1 MSSVYQ
7 NQIMSKLPNVTTSIF
22 ATMTKIATE
31 NNAINLAQG
40 FPNFNLDE
48 KLANIVAEVVKK
60 DVHQY
65 LPIAGYPPLL
75 NKIAKLIL
83 DSYQRKVEPETEIL
97 VTTGATQALFTSIL
111 ALIKKDDEVIILDP
125 SFDNYEAPTLL
136 CNAKAIRVEL
146 NDDYSPNW
154 ERIESV
160 ITNKT
165 RMLIINSPHNPTGK
179 VWKENDFLA
188 LENLLEKYPNILLMS
203 DEVYEFIAFEEK
215 HISIHSRKKLVDRS
229 IVISSFGK
237 SFHITGWRIG
247 YLVAPEYLT
256 MEIKKVHQYLVF
268 SVNSLAQAAISE
280 YLDVASVKE
289 LGKFYQEKRDYFRK
303 LLQNSR
309 FELMP
314 CEGTY
319 FQVVSY
325 ASISDENDLAFCRRL
340 AVEYG
345 VAAIPISAFYA
356 DGKDSKLIRFC
367 FAKDD
372 RTLEEAAKRLCR
384 V

>member
-1 MSSVYQ
+1 
-7 NQIMSKLPNVTTSIF
+7 MSKLPNVTTSIF
-22 ATMTKIATE
+22 AIMTKMATE

-40 FPNFNLDE
+40 FPNFAVDE
-48 KLANIVAEVVKK
+48 KLAAIVAEVVKK

-65 LPIAGYPPLL
+65 LPISGYPPLL
-75 NKIAKLIL
+75 TKITKLIL
-83 DSYQRKVEPETEIL
+83 DSYKRIVLPETEIL
-97 VTTGATQALFTSIL
+97 VTTGATQALFTTIL
-111 ALIKKDDEVIILDP
+111 ALIKTDEEVIILDP

-146 NDDYSPNW
+146 NEDYSPNW
-154 ERIESV
+154 EQIEKV
-160 ITNKT
+160 VTTKT

-179 VWKENDFLA
+179 IWRENDFIA
-188 LENLLEKYPNILLMS
+188 LENLLEKYPNILLLS
-203 DEVYEFIAFEEK
+203 DEVYEFISFEEK
-215 HISIHSRKKLVDRS
+215 HISIHSRKKIVDRS
-229 IVISSFGK
+229 IVVSSFGK

-247 YLVAPEYLT
+247 YLVAPEYL
-256 MEIKKVHQYLVF
+256 MKEIKKVHQYLVF
-268 SVNSLAQAAISE
+268 SVNSLAQAAICD
-280 YLDVASVKE
+280 YLDVVSVKE

-303 LLQNSR
+303 LLENSR

-319 FQVVSY
+319 FQTVSY
-325 ASISDENDLAFCRRL
+325 SSISKENDLDFCTRL
-340 AVEYG
+340 VVDYG
-345 VAAIPISAFYA
+345 VAAIPISAFYT

-372 RTLEEAAKRLCR
+372 KTLEEAAKRLCN

>member
-1 MSSVYQ
+1 
-7 NQIMSKLPNVTTSIF
+7 MSKLPNVTTSIF
-22 ATMTKIATE
+22 AIMTKMATE

-40 FPNFNLDE
+40 FPNFAVDE
-48 KLANIVAEVVKK
+48 KLAAIVAEVVKK

-65 LPIAGYPPLL
+65 LPISGYPPLL
-75 NKIAKLIL
+75 TKIAKLIL
-83 DSYQRKVEPETEIL
+83 DFYQRIVLTESEIL
-97 VTTGATQALFTSIL
+97 VTTGATQALFTTIL

-146 NDDYSPNW
+146 NEDYSPNW

-179 VWKENDFLA
+179 IWRENDFVA
-188 LENLLEKYPNILLMS
+188 LENLLEKYPNILLLS
-203 DEVYEFIAFEEK
+203 DEVYEFISFEEK
-215 HISIHSRKKLVDRS
+215 HISIHSRKKIVERS
-229 IVISSFGK
+229 IIVSSFGK

-247 YLVAPEYLT
+247 YLVAPEYLIK
-256 MEIKKVHQYLVF
+256 EIKKAHQYLVF
-268 SVNSLAQAAISE
+268 SVNSLAQVAISD
-280 YLDVASVKE
+280 YLDVVSVNE
-289 LGKFYQEKRDYFRK
+289 LGKFYQKKRDYFRK
-303 LLQNSR
+303 LLQNSK

-319 FQVVSY
+319 FQTVSY
-325 ASISDENDLAFCRRL
+325 KAISNENDLDFCKRL
-340 AVEYG
+340 ATEYG

-356 DGKDSKLIRFC
+356 DGKDLKLIRFC

-372 RTLEEAAKRLCR
+372 KTLEKAAKRLCAI
-384 V
+384 

>member
-1 MSSVYQ
+1 
-7 NQIMSKLPNVTTSIF
+7 MSKLPNVTASIF
-22 ATMTKIATE
+22 AIMTKMATE

-40 FPNFNLDE
+40 FPNFAVDE
-48 KLANIVAEVVKK
+48 KLAAIVAEVVKK

-65 LPIAGYPPLL
+65 LPISGFPPLL
-75 NKIAKLIL
+75 TKIAKLIL
-83 DSYQRKVEPETEIL
+83 DSYQRIVLPENEIL

-111 ALIKKDDEVIILDP
+111 ALIKADEEVLILDP

-136 CNAKAIRVEL
+136 CNAKAIRVDL

-154 ERIESV
+154 ERIEKV

-179 VWKENDFLA
+179 IWKENDFLA
-188 LENLLEKYPNILLMS
+188 LENLLEKYPNILLLS
-203 DEVYEFIAFEEK
+203 DEVYEFISFEQK
-215 HISIHSRKKLVDRS
+215 HISIHSRKKIVERS
-229 IVISSFGK
+229 IIVSSFGK

-256 MEIKKVHQYLVF
+256 KEIKKVHQYLVF
-268 SVNSLAQAAISE
+268 SVNSLAQAAISDYIE
-280 YLDVASVKE
+280 VVSVKE

-325 ASISDENDLAFCRRL
+325 AAISDESDVDFCTRL
-340 AVEYG
+340 VVEYG

-356 DGKDSKLIRFC
+356 DGKDLKLIRFC
-367 FAKDD
+367 FAKDNK
-372 RTLEEAAKRLCR
+372 TLEEAAKRLCTI
-384 V
+384 

>member
-1 MSSVYQ
+1 
-7 NQIMSKLPNVTTSIF
+7 MSKLPNVTTSIF
-22 ATMTKIATE
+22 ATMTKMAME

-40 FPNFNLDE
+40 FPNFAVDE
-48 KLANIVAEVVKK
+48 KLAAIVAVVVKK
-60 DVHQY
+60 EVHQY
-65 LPIAGYPPLL
+65 LPIAGYSPLL
-75 NKIAKLIL
+75 TKIAKLIL
-83 DSYQRKVEPETEIL
+83 DSYKRIVLTDTEIL
-97 VTTGATQALFTSIL
+97 VTTGATQALFTTIL

-136 CNAKAIRVEL
+136 CHAKAIRVEL
-146 NDDYSPNW
+146 NEDYSPNW
-154 ERIESV
+154 ERIEKV

-179 VWKENDFLA
+179 IWRENDFVA
-188 LENLLEKYPNILLMS
+188 LENLLEKYPNIILIS
-203 DEVYEFIAFEEK
+203 DEVYEFITFEEK
-215 HISIHSRKKLVDRS
+215 HISIHSRKKILERS
-229 IVISSFGK
+229 IIISSFGK

-256 MEIKKVHQYLVF
+256 NEIKKVHQYLVF
-268 SVNSLAQAAISE
+268 SVNSLAQAAISD
-280 YLDVASVKE
+280 YLDVASVNE

-319 FQVVSY
+319 FQLVSY
-325 ASISDENDLAFCRRL
+325 ASISDENDMDFCIRL

-345 VAAIPISAFYA
+345 VAAIPISAFFE
-356 DGKDSKLIRFC
+356 DRKDLKLIRFC
-367 FAKDD
+367 FAKDNK
-372 RTLEEAAKRLCR
+372 TLEEAAKRLCT

>member
-1 MSSVYQ
+1 
-7 NQIMSKLPNVTTSIF
+7 MSKLPNVTASIF
-22 ATMTKIATE
+22 AIMTKMATE

-40 FPNFNLDE
+40 FPNFAVDE
-48 KLANIVAEVVKK
+48 KLAAIVAEVVKK

-65 LPIAGYPPLL
+65 LPISGFPPLL
-75 NKIAKLIL
+75 TKIAKLIL
-83 DSYQRKVEPETEIL
+83 DSYQRIVLPENEIL

-111 ALIKKDDEVIILDP
+111 ALIKADEEVLILDP

-136 CNAKAIRVEL
+136 CNAKAIRVDL

-154 ERIESV
+154 ERIEKV

-179 VWKENDFLA
+179 IWKENDFLA
-188 LENLLEKYPNILLMS
+188 LENLLEKYPNILLLS
-203 DEVYEFIAFEEK
+203 DEVYEFISFEQK
-215 HISIHSRKKLVDRS
+215 HISIHSRKKIVERS
-229 IVISSFGK
+229 IIVSSFGK

-256 MEIKKVHQYLVF
+256 KEIKKVHQYLVF
-268 SVNSLAQAAISE
+268 SVNSLAQAAISDYIE
-280 YLDVASVKE
+280 VVSVKD
-289 LGKFYQEKRDYFRK
+289 LGKLYMQKRDYFRK

-325 ASISDENDLAFCRRL
+325 AAISDENDVDFCTRL
-340 AVEYG
+340 VVEYG

-356 DGKDSKLIRFC
+356 DGKDLKLIRFC
-367 FAKDD
+367 FAKDNK
-372 RTLEEAAKRLCR
+372 TLEEAAKRLCA

>member
-1 MSSVYQ
+1 
-7 NQIMSKLPNVTTSIF
+7 MSKLPNVTASIF
-22 ATMTKIATE
+22 AIMTKMATE

-40 FPNFNLDE
+40 FPNFAVDE
-48 KLANIVAEVVKK
+48 KLAAIVAEVVKK

-65 LPIAGYPPLL
+65 LPISGFPPLL
-75 NKIAKLIL
+75 TKIAKLIL
-83 DSYQRKVEPETEIL
+83 DSYQRIVLPENEIL

-111 ALIKKDDEVIILDP
+111 ALIKADEEVLILDP

-136 CNAKAIRVEL
+136 CNAKAIRVDL

-154 ERIESV
+154 ERIEKV

-179 VWKENDFLA
+179 IWKENDFLA
-188 LENLLEKYPNILLMS
+188 LENLLEKYPNILLLS
-203 DEVYEFIAFEEK
+203 DEVYEFISFEQK
-215 HISIHSRKKLVDRS
+215 HISIHSRKKIVERS
-229 IVISSFGK
+229 IIVSSFGK

-256 MEIKKVHQYLVF
+256 KEIKKVHQYLVF
-268 SVNSLAQAAISE
+268 SVNSLAQAAISDYIE
-280 YLDVASVKE
+280 VVSVKD

-325 ASISDENDLAFCRRL
+325 AAISDESDVDFCTRL
-340 AVEYG
+340 VVEYG

-356 DGKDSKLIRFC
+356 DGKDLKLIRFC
-367 FAKDD
+367 FAKDNK
-372 RTLEEAAKRLCR
+372 TLEEAAKRLCA

>member
-1 MSSVYQ
+1 
-7 NQIMSKLPNVTTSIF
+7 MSKLPNVTASIF
-22 ATMTKIATE
+22 AIMTKMATE

-40 FPNFNLDE
+40 FPNFAVDE
-48 KLANIVAEVVKK
+48 KLAAIVAEVVKK

-65 LPIAGYPPLL
+65 LPISGFPPLL
-75 NKIAKLIL
+75 TKIAKLIL
-83 DSYQRKVEPETEIL
+83 DSYQRIVLPENEIL

-111 ALIKKDDEVIILDP
+111 ALIKADEEVLILDP

-136 CNAKAIRVEL
+136 CNAKAIRVDL

-154 ERIESV
+154 ERIEKV

-179 VWKENDFLA
+179 IWKENDFLA
-188 LENLLEKYPNILLMS
+188 LENLLEKYPNILLLS
-203 DEVYEFIAFEEK
+203 DEVYEFISFEQK
-215 HISIHSRKKLVDRS
+215 HISIHSRKKIVERS
-229 IVISSFGK
+229 IIVSSFGK

-256 MEIKKVHQYLVF
+256 KEIKKVHQYLVF
-268 SVNSLAQAAISE
+268 SVNSLAQAAISDYIE
-280 YLDVASVKE
+280 VVSVKE
-289 LGKFYQEKRDYFRK
+289 LGKLYQEKRDYFRK

-319 FQVVSY
+319 FQLASY
-325 ASISDENDLAFCRRL
+325 ASISDENDIDFCTRL
-340 AVEYG
+340 VVEYG
-345 VAAIPISAFYA
+345 VAAIPISPFYD
-356 DGKDSKLIRFC
+356 DGKDLKLIRFC
-367 FAKDD
+367 FAKDNK
-372 RTLEEAAKRLCR
+372 TLEEAAKRLCA

>member
-1 MSSVYQ
+1 
-7 NQIMSKLPNVTTSIF
+7 MSKLPNVTTSIF
-22 ATMTKIATE
+22 ATMTKMATE

-40 FPNFNLDE
+40 FPNFAVDE
-48 KLANIVAEVVKK
+48 KLAAIVAEVVKK
-60 DVHQY
+60 DVNQY
-65 LPIAGYPPLL
+65 LPISGYPPLL
-75 NKIAKLIL
+75 TKIAKLIL
-83 DSYQRKVEPETEIL
+83 DSYQRIVLPETEIL

-146 NDDYSPNW
+146 NEDYSPNW
-154 ERIESV
+154 EIIESV
-160 ITNKT
+160 ITSKT

-179 VWKENDFLA
+179 IWRENDFVA
-188 LENLLEKYPNILLMS
+188 LENLLEKYPNILLLS
-203 DEVYEFIAFEEK
+203 DEVYEFISFEEK
-215 HISIHSRKKLVDRS
+215 HISIHSRKKIVERS
-229 IVISSFGK
+229 IIVSSFGK

-247 YLVAPEYLT
+247 YLIAPEYL
-256 MEIKKVHQYLVF
+256 MKEIKKVHQYLVF
-268 SVNSLAQAAISE
+268 SVNSLAQAAISD
-280 YLDVASVKE
+280 YLDVVSVNE

-319 FQVVSY
+319 FQTVSY
-325 ASISDENDLAFCRRL
+325 SSISKENDLDFCKRL
-340 AVEYG
+340 VIEYG

-372 RTLEEAAKRLCR
+372 KTLEEAAKRLCAI
-384 V
+384 

>member
-1 MSSVYQ
+1 
-7 NQIMSKLPNVTTSIF
+7 MSKLPNVTTSIF
-22 ATMTKIATE
+22 ATMSKMATE

-40 FPNFNLDE
+40 FPNFEVDD
-48 KLANIVAEVVKK
+48 KLAQIVAALAQKE
-60 DVHQY
+60 VHQY

-75 NKIAKLIL
+75 TKIAKLIF
-83 DSYQRKVEPETEIL
+83 DSYQRKVLPETEIL
-97 VTTGATQALFTSIL
+97 VTSGATQALFTTIL

-136 CNAKAIRVEL
+136 CNAKTIRVEL

-154 ERIESV
+154 ERIEKA
-160 ITNKT
+160 ITPKT

-179 VWKENDFLA
+179 IWKENDFQS
-188 LENLLEKYPNILLMS
+188 LENLFEKYPNILLLS
-203 DEVYEFIAFEEK
+203 DEVYEFISFEQK
-215 HISIHSRKKLVDRS
+215 HSSIHSRKKIANRS
-229 IVISSFGK
+229 IVVSSFGK

-256 MEIKKVHQYLVF
+256 KEIKKVHQYLVF
-268 SVNSLAQAAISE
+268 CVNSLAQAAISD
-280 YLDVASVKE
+280 YLEVADVTK
-289 LGKFYQEKRDYFRK
+289 LGNFYQEKRDHFRA

-309 FELMP
+309 FELLP

-325 ASISDENDLAFCRRL
+325 ASISNENDVDFCKRL
-340 AVEYG
+340 ITEYG

-356 DGKDSKLIRFC
+356 DGKDQKLIRFC
-367 FAKDD
+367 FAKDNK
-372 RTLEEAAKRLCR
+372 TLEEAARRLCK

>member
-1 MSSVYQ
+1 
-7 NQIMSKLPNVTTSIF
+7 MSKLPNVTASIF
-22 ATMTKIATE
+22 AIMTKMATE

-40 FPNFNLDE
+40 FPNFAMDE
-48 KLANIVAEVVKK
+48 KLAAIVAEVVKK

-65 LPIAGYPPLL
+65 LPISGFPPLL
-75 NKIAKLIL
+75 TKIAKLIL
-83 DSYQRKVEPETEIL
+83 NSYQRIVLPENEIL

-111 ALIKKDDEVIILDP
+111 ALIKADEEVLILDP

-136 CNAKAIRVEL
+136 CNAKAIRVDL

-154 ERIESV
+154 ERIEKV

-179 VWKENDFLA
+179 IWKENDFLA
-188 LENLLEKYPNILLMS
+188 LENLLEKYPNILLLS
-203 DEVYEFIAFEEK
+203 DEVYEFISFEQK
-215 HISIHSRKKLVDRS
+215 HISIHSRKKIVERS
-229 IVISSFGK
+229 IIVSSFGK

-256 MEIKKVHQYLVF
+256 KEIKKVHQYLVF
-268 SVNSLAQAAISE
+268 SVNSLAQAAISDYIE
-280 YLDVASVKE
+280 VVSVKE
-289 LGKFYQEKRDYFRK
+289 LGKFYQKKRDYFRK

-325 ASISDENDLAFCRRL
+325 AAISDENDVDFCTRL
-340 AVEYG
+340 VVEYG

-356 DGKDSKLIRFC
+356 DSKDLKLIRFC
-367 FAKDD
+367 FAKDNK
-372 RTLEEAAKRLCR
+372 TLEEAAKRLC
-384 V
+384 VV

>member
-1 MSSVYQ
+1 
-7 NQIMSKLPNVTTSIF
+7 MSKLPNVTASIF
-22 ATMTKIATE
+22 AIMTKMATE

-40 FPNFNLDE
+40 FPNFAVDE
-48 KLANIVAEVVKK
+48 KLAAIVAEVVKK

-65 LPIAGYPPLL
+65 LPISGFPPLL
-75 NKIAKLIL
+75 TKIAKLIL
-83 DSYQRKVEPETEIL
+83 DSYQRIVLPENEIL

-111 ALIKKDDEVIILDP
+111 ALIKADEEVLILDP

-136 CNAKAIRVEL
+136 CNAKAIRVDL

-154 ERIESV
+154 ERIEKV

-179 VWKENDFLA
+179 IWKENDFLA
-188 LENLLEKYPNILLMS
+188 LENLLEKYPNVLLLS
-203 DEVYEFIAFEEK
+203 DEVYEFISFEQK
-215 HISIHSRKKLVDRS
+215 HISIHSRKKIVERS
-229 IVISSFGK
+229 IIVSSFGK

-256 MEIKKVHQYLVF
+256 KEIKKVHQYLVF
-268 SVNSLAQAAISE
+268 SVNSLAQAAISDYIE
-280 YLDVASVKE
+280 VVSVKD

-325 ASISDENDLAFCRRL
+325 AAISDENDVDFCTRL
-340 AVEYG
+340 VVEYG

-356 DGKDSKLIRFC
+356 DGKDLKLIRFC
-367 FAKDD
+367 FAKDNK
-372 RTLEEAAKRLCR
+372 TLEEAAKRLC
-384 V
+384 VV

>member
-1 MSSVYQ
+1 
-7 NQIMSKLPNVTTSIF
+7 MSKLPNVTTSIF
-22 ATMTKIATE
+22 AIMTKMATE

-40 FPNFNLDE
+40 FPNFAVDE
-48 KLANIVAEVVKK
+48 KLAAIVAEVVKK

-65 LPIAGYPPLL
+65 LPISGYPPLL
-75 NKIAKLIL
+75 TKIAKLIL
-83 DSYQRKVEPETEIL
+83 DSYKRIVFPETEIL
-97 VTTGATQALFTSIL
+97 VTTGATQALFTTIL

-146 NDDYSPNW
+146 NEDYSPNW

-179 VWKENDFLA
+179 IWRENDFVA
-188 LENLLEKYPNILLMS
+188 LENLLEKYPNILLLS
-203 DEVYEFIAFEEK
+203 DEVYEFISFEEK
-215 HISIHSRKKLVDRS
+215 HISIHSRKKILERS
-229 IVISSFGK
+229 IIVSSFGK

-247 YLVAPEYLT
+247 YLVAPEYL
-256 MEIKKVHQYLVF
+256 MKEIKKVHQYLVF
-268 SVNSLAQAAISE
+268 SVNSLAQAAISD
-280 YLDVASVKE
+280 YLDVVSVNE
-289 LGKFYQEKRDYFRK
+289 LGKFYQKKRDYFRK
-303 LLQNSR
+303 LLQNSK

-319 FQVVSY
+319 FQTVSY
-325 ASISDENDLAFCRRL
+325 KAISNENDLDFCKRL
-340 AVEYG
+340 VTEYG

-356 DGKDSKLIRFC
+356 DGKDLKLIRFC

-372 RTLEEAAKRLCR
+372 KTLKKAAKRLCAI
-384 V
+384 

>member
-1 MSSVYQ
+1 
-7 NQIMSKLPNVTTSIF
+7 MSKLPNVTTSIF
-22 ATMTKIATE
+22 AIMTKMATE

-40 FPNFNLDE
+40 FPNFAVDE
-48 KLANIVAEVVKK
+48 KLAAIVAEVVKK

-65 LPIAGYPPLL
+65 LPISGYPPLL
-75 NKIAKLIL
+75 TKIAKLIL
-83 DSYQRKVEPETEIL
+83 DSYKRIVFPETEIL
-97 VTTGATQALFTSIL
+97 VTTGATQALFTTIL

-146 NDDYSPNW
+146 NEDYSPNW

-179 VWKENDFLA
+179 IWRENDFVA
-188 LENLLEKYPNILLMS
+188 LENLLEKYPNILLLS
-203 DEVYEFIAFEEK
+203 DEVYEFISFEEK
-215 HISIHSRKKLVDRS
+215 HISIHSRKKILERS
-229 IVISSFGK
+229 IIVSSFGK

-247 YLVAPEYLT
+247 YLVAPKYL
-256 MEIKKVHQYLVF
+256 MKEIKKVHQYLVF
-268 SVNSLAQAAISE
+268 SVNSLAQAAISD
-280 YLDVASVKE
+280 YLDVVSVNE
-289 LGKFYQEKRDYFRK
+289 LGKFYQKKRDYFRK
-303 LLQNSR
+303 LLQNSK

-319 FQVVSY
+319 FQTVSY
-325 ASISDENDLAFCRRL
+325 KAISNENDLDFCKRL
-340 AVEYG
+340 VTEYG

-356 DGKDSKLIRFC
+356 DGKDLKLIRFC

-372 RTLEEAAKRLCR
+372 KTLEKAAKRLCAI
-384 V
+384 

>member
-1 MSSVYQ
+1 
-7 NQIMSKLPNVTTSIF
+7 MSKLPNVTASIF
-22 ATMTKIATE
+22 AIMTKMATE

-40 FPNFNLDE
+40 FPNFAVDE
-48 KLANIVAEVVKK
+48 KLAAIVAEVVKK

-65 LPIAGYPPLL
+65 LPISGFPPLL
-75 NKIAKLIL
+75 TKIAKLIL
-83 DSYQRKVEPETEIL
+83 DSYQRIVLPENEIL

-111 ALIKKDDEVIILDP
+111 ALIKADEEVLILDP

-136 CNAKAIRVEL
+136 CNAKAIRVDL

-154 ERIESV
+154 ERIEKV

-179 VWKENDFLA
+179 IWKENDFLA
-188 LENLLEKYPNILLMS
+188 LENLLEKYPNILLLS
-203 DEVYEFIAFEEK
+203 DEVYEFISFEQK
-215 HISIHSRKKLVDRS
+215 HISIHSRKKIVERS
-229 IVISSFGK
+229 IIVSSFGK

-256 MEIKKVHQYLVF
+256 KEIKKVHQYLVF
-268 SVNSLAQAAISE
+268 SVNSLAQAAISDYIE
-280 YLDVASVKE
+280 VVSVKE

-325 ASISDENDLAFCRRL
+325 AAISDENDVDFCTRL
-340 AVEYG
+340 VVEYG

-356 DGKDSKLIRFC
+356 DGKDLKLIRFC
-367 FAKDD
+367 FAKDNK
-372 RTLEEAAKRLCR
+372 TLEEAAKRLC
-384 V
+384 VV

>member
-1 MSSVYQ
+1 
-7 NQIMSKLPNVTTSIF
+7 MSKLPNVTASIF
-22 ATMTKIATE
+22 AIMTKMATE

-40 FPNFNLDE
+40 FPNFAVDE
-48 KLANIVAEVVKK
+48 KLAAIVAEVVKK

-65 LPIAGYPPLL
+65 LPISGFPPLL
-75 NKIAKLIL
+75 TKIAKLIL
-83 DSYQRKVEPETEIL
+83 DSYQRIVLPENEIL

-111 ALIKKDDEVIILDP
+111 ALIKADEEVLILDP

-136 CNAKAIRVEL
+136 CNAKAIRVDL

-154 ERIESV
+154 ERIEKV

-179 VWKENDFLA
+179 IWKENDFLA
-188 LENLLEKYPNILLMS
+188 LENLLEKYPNVLLLS
-203 DEVYEFIAFEEK
+203 DEVYEFISFEQK
-215 HISIHSRKKLVDRS
+215 HISIHSRKKIVERS
-229 IVISSFGK
+229 IIVSSFGK

-256 MEIKKVHQYLVF
+256 KEIKKVHQYLVF
-268 SVNSLAQAAISE
+268 SVNSLAQAAISDYIE
-280 YLDVASVKE
+280 VVSVKE

-325 ASISDENDLAFCRRL
+325 AAISDENDVDFCTRL
-340 AVEYG
+340 VVEYG

-356 DGKDSKLIRFC
+356 DGKDLKLIRFC
-367 FAKDD
+367 FAKDNK
-372 RTLEEAAKRLCR
+372 TLEEAAKRLCA

>member
-1 MSSVYQ
+1 
-7 NQIMSKLPNVTTSIF
+7 MSKLPNVTTSIF
-22 ATMTKIATE
+22 ATMSKMATE

-40 FPNFNLDE
+40 FPNFEVDD
-48 KLANIVAEVVKK
+48 KLAQIVAALAQKE
-60 DVHQY
+60 VHQY

-75 NKIAKLIL
+75 TKIAKLIF
-83 DSYQRKVEPETEIL
+83 DSYQRKVLPETEIL
-97 VTTGATQALFTSIL
+97 VTTGATQALFTTIL
-111 ALIKKDDEVIILDP
+111 ALIKTDDEVIILDP

-136 CNAKAIRVEL
+136 CNAKTIRVEL

-154 ERIESV
+154 ELIEKA
-160 ITNKT
+160 ITPKT

-179 VWKENDFLA
+179 IWKENDFQS
-188 LENLLEKYPNILLMS
+188 LENLLEKYPNLLLLS
-203 DEVYEFIAFEEK
+203 DEVYEFISFEQK
-215 HISIHSRKKLVDRS
+215 HSSIHSRKKIANRS
-229 IVISSFGK
+229 IVVSSFGK

-256 MEIKKVHQYLVF
+256 KEIKKVHQYLVF
-268 SVNSLAQAAISE
+268 CVNSLAQAAISD
-280 YLDVASVKE
+280 YLEVADVTK
-289 LGKFYQEKRDYFRK
+289 LGNFYQEKRDHFRA

-309 FELMP
+309 FELLP

-325 ASISDENDLAFCRRL
+325 ASISNENDVNFCKRL
-340 AVEYG
+340 ITEYG

-356 DGKDSKLIRFC
+356 DGKDQKLIRFC
-367 FAKDD
+367 FAKDNK
-372 RTLEEAAKRLCR
+372 TLEEAARRLCK

>member
-1 MSSVYQ
+1 
-7 NQIMSKLPNVTTSIF
+7 MSKLPNVSTSIF
-22 ATMTKIATE
+22 ATMTKMATE

-40 FPNFNLDE
+40 FPNFAVDE
-48 KLANIVAEVVKK
+48 RLATIVAEVVKK

-65 LPIAGYPPLL
+65 LPISGYPPLL

-83 DSYQRKVEPETEIL
+83 DSYQRIVSPENEIL
-97 VTTGATQALFTSIL
+97 ITTGATQALFTTIL
-111 ALIKKDDEVIILDP
+111 ALIKKDEEVIILDP

-146 NDDYSPNW
+146 NEDYSPNW
-154 ERIESV
+154 EQIEKV
-160 ITNKT
+160 ITPKT
-165 RMLIINSPHNPTGK
+165 RLLIINSPHNPTGK
-179 VWKENDFLA
+179 VWRENDFVA
-188 LENLLEKYPNILLMS
+188 LENLLEKYPNLILLS
-203 DEVYEFIAFEEK
+203 DEVYEFISFEQK
-215 HISIHSRKKLVDRS
+215 HISIHSRKKIVERS
-229 IVISSFGK
+229 IIVSSFGK

-247 YLVAPEYLT
+247 YLIAPEYL
-256 MEIKKVHQYLVF
+256 MKEIKKVHQYLVF
-268 SVNSLAQAAISE
+268 SVNSLAQAAISD
-280 YLDVASVKE
+280 YLDVVSVNE

-303 LLQNSR
+303 LLENSR

-319 FQVVSY
+319 FQTVSY
-325 ASISDENDLAFCRRL
+325 KAISIENDLNFCKRL
-340 AVEYG
+340 VEDYG

-356 DGKDSKLIRFC
+356 NGKDLKLIRFC

-372 RTLEEAAKRLCR
+372 KTLEEAAKRLCT

>member
-1 MSSVYQ
+1 
-7 NQIMSKLPNVTTSIF
+7 MSKLPNVTASIF
-22 ATMTKIATE
+22 AIMTKMATE

-40 FPNFNLDE
+40 FPNFAVDE
-48 KLANIVAEVVKK
+48 KLAAIVAEVVKK

-65 LPIAGYPPLL
+65 LPISGFPPLL
-75 NKIAKLIL
+75 TKIAKLIL
-83 DSYQRKVEPETEIL
+83 DSYQRIVLPENEIL

-111 ALIKKDDEVIILDP
+111 ALIKADEEVLILDP

-136 CNAKAIRVEL
+136 CNAKAIRVDL

-154 ERIESV
+154 ERIEKV

-179 VWKENDFLA
+179 IWKENDFLA
-188 LENLLEKYPNILLMS
+188 LENLLEKYQNILLLS
-203 DEVYEFIAFEEK
+203 DEVYEFISFEQK
-215 HISIHSRKKLVDRS
+215 HISIHSRKKIVERS
-229 IVISSFGK
+229 IIVSSFGK

-256 MEIKKVHQYLVF
+256 KEIKKVHQYLVF
-268 SVNSLAQAAISE
+268 SVNSLAQAAISDYIE
-280 YLDVASVKE
+280 VVSVKE

-325 ASISDENDLAFCRRL
+325 AAISDENDVDFCTRL
-340 AVEYG
+340 VVEYG

-356 DGKDSKLIRFC
+356 DGKDLKLIRFC
-367 FAKDD
+367 FAKDNK
-372 RTLEEAAKRLCR
+372 TLEEAAKRLCA

>member
-1 MSSVYQ
+1 
-7 NQIMSKLPNVTTSIF
+7 MSKLPNVTASIF
-22 ATMTKIATE
+22 AIMTKMATE

-40 FPNFNLDE
+40 FPNFAVDE
-48 KLANIVAEVVKK
+48 KLAAIVAEVVKK

-65 LPIAGYPPLL
+65 LPMSGFPPLL
-75 NKIAKLIL
+75 TKIAKLIL
-83 DSYQRKVEPETEIL
+83 DSYQRIVLPENEIL

-111 ALIKKDDEVIILDP
+111 ALIKADEEVLILDP

-136 CNAKAIRVEL
+136 CNAKAIRVDL

-154 ERIESV
+154 ERIEKV

-179 VWKENDFLA
+179 IWKENDFLA
-188 LENLLEKYPNILLMS
+188 LENLLEKYPNILLLS
-203 DEVYEFIAFEEK
+203 DEVYEFISFEQK
-215 HISIHSRKKLVDRS
+215 HISIHSRKKIVERS
-229 IVISSFGK
+229 IIVSSFGK

-256 MEIKKVHQYLVF
+256 KEIKKVHQYLVF
-268 SVNSLAQAAISE
+268 SVNSLAQAAISDYIE
-280 YLDVASVKE
+280 VVSVKD

-325 ASISDENDLAFCRRL
+325 AAISDESDVDFCTRL
-340 AVEYG
+340 VVEYG

-356 DGKDSKLIRFC
+356 DGKDLKLIRFC
-367 FAKDD
+367 FAKDNK
-372 RTLEEAAKRLCR
+372 TLEEAAKRLCA

>member
-1 MSSVYQ
+1 
-7 NQIMSKLPNVTTSIF
+7 MSKLPNVTASIF
-22 ATMTKIATE
+22 AIMTKMATE

-40 FPNFNLDE
+40 FPNFAVDE
-48 KLANIVAEVVKK
+48 KLAAIVAEVVKK

-65 LPIAGYPPLL
+65 LPISGFPPLL
-75 NKIAKLIL
+75 TKIAKLIL
-83 DSYQRKVEPETEIL
+83 DSYQRIVLPENEIL

-111 ALIKKDDEVIILDP
+111 ALIKGDEEVLILDP

-136 CNAKAIRVEL
+136 CNAKAIRVDL

-154 ERIESV
+154 ERIEKV

-179 VWKENDFLA
+179 IWKENDFLA
-188 LENLLEKYPNILLMS
+188 LENLLEKYPNILLLS
-203 DEVYEFIAFEEK
+203 DEVYEFISFEQK
-215 HISIHSRKKLVDRS
+215 HISIHSRKKIVERS
-229 IVISSFGK
+229 IIVSSFGK

-256 MEIKKVHQYLVF
+256 KEIKKVHQYLVF
-268 SVNSLAQAAISE
+268 SVNSLAQAAISDYIE
-280 YLDVASVKE
+280 VVSVKD

-325 ASISDENDLAFCRRL
+325 AAISDENDVDFCTRL
-340 AVEYG
+340 VVEYG

-356 DGKDSKLIRFC
+356 DGKDLKLIRFC
-367 FAKDD
+367 FAKDNK
-372 RTLEEAAKRLCR
+372 TLEEAAKRLC
-384 V
+384 VV

>member
-1 MSSVYQ
+1 M
-7 NQIMSKLPNVTTSIF
+7 
-22 ATMTKIATE
+22 ATE

-40 FPNFNLDE
+40 FPNFAVDE
-48 KLANIVAEVVKK
+48 KLAAIVAEVVKK

-65 LPIAGYPPLL
+65 LPISGYPPLL
-75 NKIAKLIL
+75 TKIAKLIL
-83 DSYQRKVEPETEIL
+83 DFYQRVVLTESEIL
-97 VTTGATQALFTSIL
+97 VTTGATQALFTTIL

-146 NDDYSPNW
+146 NEDYSPNW

-179 VWKENDFLA
+179 IWRENDFVA
-188 LENLLEKYPNILLMS
+188 LENLLEKYPNILLLS
-203 DEVYEFIAFEEK
+203 DEVYEFISFEEK
-215 HISIHSRKKLVDRS
+215 HISIHSRKKIVERS
-229 IVISSFGK
+229 IIVSSFGK

-247 YLVAPEYLT
+247 YLVAPEYL
-256 MEIKKVHQYLVF
+256 MKEIKKVHQYLVF
-268 SVNSLAQAAISE
+268 SVNSLAQVAISD
-280 YLDVASVKE
+280 YLDVVSVNE
-289 LGKFYQEKRDYFRK
+289 LGKFYQKKRDYFRK
-303 LLQNSR
+303 LLQNSK

-319 FQVVSY
+319 FQTVSY
-325 ASISDENDLAFCRRL
+325 KAISNENDLDFCKRL
-340 AVEYG
+340 VTEYG

-356 DGKDSKLIRFC
+356 DGKDLKLIRFC

-372 RTLEEAAKRLCR
+372 KTLEKAAKRLCAI
-384 V
+384 

>member
-1 MSSVYQ
+1 
-7 NQIMSKLPNVTTSIF
+7 MSKLPNVTASIF
-22 ATMTKIATE
+22 AIMTKMATE

-40 FPNFNLDE
+40 FPNFAVDE
-48 KLANIVAEVVKK
+48 KLAAIVAEVVKK

-65 LPIAGYPPLL
+65 LPISGFPPLL
-75 NKIAKLIL
+75 TKIAKLIL
-83 DSYQRKVEPETEIL
+83 DSYQRIVLPENEIL

-111 ALIKKDDEVIILDP
+111 ALIKADEEVLILDP

-136 CNAKAIRVEL
+136 CNAKAFRVDL

-154 ERIESV
+154 ERIEKV

-165 RMLIINSPHNPTGK
+165 RMLIINNPHNPTGK
-179 VWKENDFLA
+179 IWKENDFLA
-188 LENLLEKYPNILLMS
+188 LENLLEKYPNVLLLS
-203 DEVYEFIAFEEK
+203 DEVYEFISFEQK
-215 HISIHSRKKLVDRS
+215 HISIHSRKKIVERS
-229 IVISSFGK
+229 IIVSSFGK

-256 MEIKKVHQYLVF
+256 KEIKKVHQYLVF
-268 SVNSLAQAAISE
+268 SVNSLAQAAISDYIE
-280 YLDVASVKE
+280 VVSVKE

-325 ASISDENDLAFCRRL
+325 AAISDENDVDFCTRL
-340 AVEYG
+340 VVEYG

-356 DGKDSKLIRFC
+356 DGKDLKLIRFC
-367 FAKDD
+367 FAKDNK
-372 RTLEEAAKRLCR
+372 TLEEAAKRLC
-384 V
+384 VV

>member
-1 MSSVYQ
+1 
-7 NQIMSKLPNVTTSIF
+7 MSKLPKVTTSIF
-22 ATMTKIATE
+22 AIMTKMATE
-31 NNAINLAQG
+31 KNAINLAQG
-40 FPNFNLDE
+40 FPNFAVDE
-48 KLANIVAEVVKK
+48 KLASIVAKVVKK

-65 LPIAGYPPLL
+65 LQISGYPPLL
-75 NKIAKLIL
+75 TKIAKLIL
-83 DSYQRKVEPETEIL
+83 DSYQRIVLPETEIL

-111 ALIKKDDEVIILDP
+111 ALIKKDEEVIILDP

-146 NDDYSPNW
+146 NNDYTPNW
-154 ERIESV
+154 ERIEKV
-160 ITNKT
+160 ITHKT

-179 VWKENDFLA
+179 IWRENDFVA
-188 LENLLEKYPNILLMS
+188 LENLLDKYPNILLLS
-203 DEVYEFIAFEEK
+203 DEVYEFISFEEK
-215 HISIHSRKKLVDRS
+215 HISIHSRKKIVERS

-247 YLVAPEYLT
+247 YLVAPEYL
-256 MEIKKVHQYLVF
+256 MKEIKKVHQYLVF
-268 SVNSLAQAAISE
+268 SVNSLAQAAICD
-280 YLDVASVKE
+280 YLDVVSVKE

-303 LLQNSR
+303 LLENSR

-319 FQVVSY
+319 FQTVSY
-325 ASISDENDLAFCRRL
+325 KTISNENDQDFCTRL
-340 AVEYG
+340 VVDYG

-372 RTLEEAAKRLCR
+372 KTLEEAAKRLCA

>member
-1 MSSVYQ
+1 
-7 NQIMSKLPNVTTSIF
+7 MSKLPNVTASIF
-22 ATMTKIATE
+22 AIMTKMATE

-40 FPNFNLDE
+40 FPNFAVDE
-48 KLANIVAEVVKK
+48 KLAAIVAEVVKK

-65 LPIAGYPPLL
+65 LPISGFPPLL
-75 NKIAKLIL
+75 TKIAKLIL
-83 DSYQRKVEPETEIL
+83 DSYQRIVLPENEIL

-111 ALIKKDDEVIILDP
+111 ALIKADEEVLILDP

-136 CNAKAIRVEL
+136 CNAKAIRVDL

-154 ERIESV
+154 ERIEKV

-179 VWKENDFLA
+179 IWKENDFLA
-188 LENLLEKYPNILLMS
+188 LENLLEKYPNILLLS
-203 DEVYEFIAFEEK
+203 DEVYEFISFEQK
-215 HISIHSRKKLVDRS
+215 HISIHSRKKIVERS
-229 IVISSFGK
+229 IIVSSFGK

-256 MEIKKVHQYLVF
+256 KEIKKVHQYLVF
-268 SVNSLAQAAISE
+268 SVNSLAQAAISDYIE
-280 YLDVASVKE
+280 VISVKE

-319 FQVVSY
+319 FQLVSY
-325 ASISDENDLAFCRRL
+325 AAISDENDVDFCTRL
-340 AVEYG
+340 VVEYG

-356 DGKDSKLIRFC
+356 DGKDLKLIRFC
-367 FAKDD
+367 FAKDNK
-372 RTLEEAAKRLCR
+372 TLEEAAKRLCA

>member
-1 MSSVYQ
+1 
-7 NQIMSKLPNVTTSIF
+7 MSKLPNVTTSIF
-22 ATMTKIATE
+22 AIMSKMATE
-31 NNAINLAQG
+31 HNAINLAQG
-40 FPNFNLDE
+40 FPGFPIDE

-60 DVHQY
+60 EVHQY

-75 NKIAKLIL
+75 TKIAKLIL
-83 DSYQRKVEPETEIL
+83 DSYQRNVLPETEIL
-97 VTTGATQALFTSIL
+97 VTTGATQALFAAIV
-111 ALIKKDDEVIILDP
+111 ALIKENEEVIILDP

-154 ERIESV
+154 ERIEKV

-179 VWKENDFLA
+179 VWNENDFIQ
-188 LENLLEKYPNILLMS
+188 LEKLLEKYPNILLLS
-203 DEVYEFIAFEEK
+203 DEVYEFITFEQK
-215 HISIHSRKKLVDRS
+215 HISIHSRKKLIDRS
-229 IVISSFGK
+229 IIVSSFGK

-247 YLVAPEYLT
+247 YLVAPENLLK
-256 MEIKKVHQYLVF
+256 EIKKVHQYLVF
-268 SVNSLAQAAISE
+268 SVNSLSQAAISD
-280 YLDVASVKE
+280 YMDVVSVE
-289 LGKFYQEKRDYFRK
+289 GLGKFYQEKRDYFRK

-309 FELMP
+309 FELLP

-319 FQVVSY
+319 FQVASY
-325 ASISDENDLAFCRRL
+325 AAISDENDVDFCKQL
-340 AVEYG
+340 IIEYG
-345 VAAIPISAFYA
+345 VAAIPISTFYGN
-356 DGKDSKLIRFC
+356 GKDLKLIRFC

-372 RTLEEAAKRLCR
+372 KTLEEAAKRLCR

>member
-1 MSSVYQ
+1 
-7 NQIMSKLPNVTTSIF
+7 MSKLPNVTTSIF
-22 ATMTKIATE
+22 ATMTKMATE
-31 NNAINLAQG
+31 HNAINLAQG
-40 FPNFNLDE
+40 FPNFAVDE

-75 NKIAKLIL
+75 TKIAKIIL
-83 DSYQRKVEPETEIL
+83 DSYKRKVVTETEIL
-97 VTTGATQALFTSIL
+97 VTTGATQALFTTIL

-188 LENLLEKYPNILLMS
+188 LENLLEKHPNILLLS
-203 DEVYEFIAFEEK
+203 DEVYEFITFEEK

-229 IVISSFGK
+229 IIVSSFGK
-237 SFHITGWRIG
+237 YFHITGWRIG

-256 MEIKKVHQYLVF
+256 KEIKKVHQYLVF
-268 SVNSLAQAAISE
+268 SVNSLAQAAISD
-280 YLDVASVKE
+280 YMDVVSVEE
-289 LGKFYQEKRDYFRK
+289 LGSFYQEKRDYFRK

-325 ASISDENDLAFCRRL
+325 SSISDENDVDFCKRL
-340 AVEYG
+340 VVEYG
-345 VAAIPISAFYA
+345 VAAIPISTFYA
-356 DGKDSKLIRFC
+356 DGKDLKLIRFC

-372 RTLEEAAKRLCR
+372 RTLEEAAKRLCT